1 MRMSSRSSLAP
12 ARLRT
17 TIRSGSSSITVGGVI
32 QLLGLNPPW
41 SAWTITDPSLLTMI
55 SRSASGRTAERRPEY
70 RTSQRA
76 TMRRMKRV
84 NLRPR
89 ADDLGPNQWTR
100 TVAEEAIESIAILL
114 ANVSSIRAY
123 SVRCRMRRAR
133 CMGETA

>member
-1 MRMSSRSSLAP
+1 MSCSTSERTSAIRISSRSSLAP

-76 TMRRMKRV
+76 TMRRMTGCAAYG
-84 NLRPR
+84 RP
-89 ADDLGPNQWTR
+89 QT
-100 TVAEEAIESIAILL
+100 
-114 ANVSSIRAY
+114 
-123 SVRCRMRRAR
+123 
-133 CMGETA
+133 